1 MARPRGASLRRLK
14 VLRRFRAR
22 RRTATAA
29 LLLCLVVPAGAVLTT
44 SRPGSSPAA
53 AAMAGVASV
62 QSVQREIIQPA
73 VRPIP
78 ATTGREIVVGA
89 TLPIRSIAEA
99 VRLAQPGDRIR
110 VQAGTYREGTIVIDR
125 RIELV
130 GEGYPELDAEG
141 AGQLL
146 HVTADSVTIRGFR
159 LSNAGVSYVRD
170 HSAILFEGV
179 VGCVAEDNQLVD
191 NFFGIYLA
199 RATGCRISGNRIQAT
214 NERETSSGNGIHMW
228 NSSDVTVEDNV
239 IRGQRDGIYLEHVS
253 NAVMRGNV
261 SEDNLRYG
269 LHFMFSSDNRYTG
282 NMFRGNGAGVA
293 VMYSKGVIIEDNTFA
308 DNWGPTAYGL
318 LAKEISDSRIQGNKF
333 IGNTVA
339 FSSEGSMRVLIE
351 GNRFLRN
358 GWAVRV
364 MANSQE
370 NVFRANSFIDNSFD
384 VTTNSR
390 QNFNEFD
397 GNYWSRYAGYDLDGD
412 GIGDVPFRPVRLFAL
427 LVERTPVA
435 LVLLRSVFVD
445 LLDVAERVAPV
456 LTPETLVDSRPLMQ
470 EVQP

>member
-1 MARPRGASLRRLK
+1 MPMVPMAGTDMARPKMYRRI
-14 VLRRFRAR
+14 A
-22 RRTATAA
+22 TAT
-29 LLLCLVVPAGAVLTT
+29 LLLCMAVPAGAMLTVP
-44 SRPGSSPAA
+44 RGGSSPAA
-53 AAMAGVASV
+53 TDVASGASG
-62 QSVQREIIQPA
+62 QAVQREVIQPVA
-73 VRPIP
+73 RPIP
-78 ATTGREIVVGA
+78 AATGTEIVVGPA
-89 TLPIRSIAEA
+89 LPIRSISDA

-110 VQAGTYREGTIVIDR
+110 VLAGTYREGTIVIDR

-130 GEGYPELDAEG
+130 GEGYPVLDAEG

-159 LSNAGVSYVRD
+159 LSNAGVSHVRD

-199 RATGCRISGNRIQAT
+199 KATGCRISRNRIHAT
-214 NERETSSGNGIHMW
+214 NMRETSSGNGVHMW
-228 NSSDVTVEDNV
+228 SSSDITVEDNV

-253 NAVMRGNV
+253 NAVMRGNI
-261 SEDNLRYG
+261 SENNLRYG
-269 LHFMFSSDNRYTG
+269 LHFMFSSDNRYVG

-293 VMYSKGVIIEDNTFA
+293 VMYSKGVVIEDNTFA

-318 LAKEISDSRIQGNKF
+318 LAKEISDSRIEGNVF
-333 IGNTVA
+333 ERNTVG
-339 FSSEGSMRVLIE
+339 FSSEGSMRVRIE

-370 NVFRANSFIDNSFD
+370 NVFSGNSFIDNSFD

-390 QNFNEFD
+390 QNFNAFD